1 MNKKNIFITLIVILI
16 VVVSMMFF
24 EGSKSIMHE
33 DIIIKD
39 VNSPNV
45 HLNNILK
52 DNYLLI
58 DSSLLDSVNKID
70 ILLYNSAKKYDLY
83 ATLDCNN
90 TDSYIIRSNLNHYL
104 IKSKSHESIRE
115 TIVIEQVDDLET
127 DFIKC
132 YIRTDYK

>member
-1 MNKKNIFITLIVILI
+1 MNEKNIFITLIVILI

-83 ATLDCNN
+83 VTLDCNN

-104 IKSKSHESIRE
+104 IKSHENIRE

-132 YIRTDYK
+132 YMKTSYE

>member
-1 MNKKNIFITLIVILI
+1 MNRKNIFITLIVILI
-16 VVVSMMFF
+16 VVVSIMFF
-24 EGSKSIMHE
+24 EGSKAIMNE

-39 VNSPNV
+39 VNSPNI

-58 DSSLLDSVNKID
+58 DSSLLDKVNTID

-83 ATLDCNN
+83 VTLDCNN
-90 TDSYIIRSNLNHYL
+90 SDSYIVKTNLNHYL
-104 IKSKSHESIRE
+104 IKSHESVRE
-115 TIVIEQVDDLET
+115 SIVIEQVENLET

-132 YIRTDYK
+132 YIKTSYE

>member
-1 MNKKNIFITLIVILI
+1 MNRKNIFITLIVILI

-24 EGSKSIMHE
+24 EGSKAIMQD

-39 VNSPNV
+39 INTPNI

-58 DSSLLDSVNKID
+58 DSSLLDKVNTID
-70 ILLYNSAKKYDLY
+70 ILLYNSSKKYDLY
-83 ATLDCNN
+83 MTLDCNSS
-90 TDSYIIRSNLNHYL
+90 DSYIVKTNLNHYL
-104 IKSKSHESIRE
+104 IKSHESVRE
-115 TIVIEQVDDLET
+115 SIVIEQIDNLET

-132 YIRTDYK
+132 CIKTSYE

>member
-83 ATLDCNN
+83 VTLDCNN
-90 TDSYIIRSNLNHYL
+90 SDSYIVKTNLNHYL
-104 IKSKSHESIRE
+104 IKSRESVRE
-115 TIVIEQVDDLET
+115 SIVIEQVENLET

-132 YIRTDYK
+132 YIKTSYE

>member
-1 MNKKNIFITLIVILI
+1 MNRKNIFITLIVILI
-16 VVVSMMFF
+16 VVVSIMFF
-24 EGSKSIMHE
+24 EGSKAIMNE

-39 VNSPNV
+39 VNSPNI

-58 DSSLLDSVNKID
+58 DSSLLDKVNIID

-83 ATLDCNN
+83 VTLDCNN
-90 TDSYIIRSNLNHYL
+90 SDSYIVKTNLNHYL
-104 IKSKSHESIRE
+104 IKSHESVRE
-115 TIVIEQVDDLET
+115 SIVIEQVENLET

-132 YIRTDYK
+132 YIKTSYE

>member
-45 HLNNILK
+45 H
-52 DNYLLI
+52 
-58 DSSLLDSVNKID
+58 
-70 ILLYNSAKKYDLY
+70 
-83 ATLDCNN
+83 
-90 TDSYIIRSNLNHYL
+90 
-104 IKSKSHESIRE
+104 
-115 TIVIEQVDDLET
+115 
-127 DFIKC
+127 
-132 YIRTDYK
+132 

>member
-1 MNKKNIFITLIVILI
+1 
-16 VVVSMMFF
+16 
-24 EGSKSIMHE
+24 MHE

-104 IKSKSHESIRE
+104 IKSHESIRE

>member
-1 MNKKNIFITLIVILI
+1 MNRKNIFITLIVILI
-16 VVVSMMFF
+16 VVVSIMFF
-24 EGSKSIMHE
+24 EGSKAIMNE

-39 VNSPNV
+39 VNSPNI

-58 DSSLLDSVNKID
+58 DSSLLDKVNTID

-83 ATLDCNN
+83 VTLDCNN
-90 TDSYIIRSNLNHYL
+90 SDSYIVKTNLNHYL
-104 IKSKSHESIRE
+104 IKSRESVRE
-115 TIVIEQVDDLET
+115 SIVIEQVENLET

-132 YIRTDYK
+132 YIKTSYE

>member
-58 DSSLLDSVNKID
+58 DFIGRWHLGTDINMNYYNQLDK
-70 ILLYNSAKKYDLY
+70 
-83 ATLDCNN
+83 
-90 TDSYIIRSNLNHYL
+90 
-104 IKSKSHESIRE
+104 
-115 TIVIEQVDDLET
+115 
-127 DFIKC
+127 
-132 YIRTDYK
+132 

>member
-1 MNKKNIFITLIVILI
+1 MN
-16 VVVSMMFF
+16 
-24 EGSKSIMHE
+24 E

-39 VNSPNV
+39 VNSPNI

-58 DSSLLDSVNKID
+58 DSSLLDKVNTID

-83 ATLDCNN
+83 VTLDCNN
-90 TDSYIIRSNLNHYL
+90 SDSYIVKTNLNHYL
-104 IKSKSHESIRE
+104 IKSHESVRE
-115 TIVIEQVDDLET
+115 SIVIEQVENLET

-132 YIRTDYK
+132 YIKTSYE